1 MGMLRNTIRVSM
13 LTSCRE
19 TWAWDVRTKNV
30 TSERI
35 ETIDNLCGISNYG
48 PTSTLFT
55 LGPHYTV
62 QQYDLEHPAMV
73 ANVQHPPTSSKDREE
88 ILLPRALQ
96 DSPEIKEP
104 GYMFDGRRTPEENG
118 IDAARQRA
126 ELGSP
131 VSSGRYQEM
140 LFSPPSK
147 SDKSGGS
154 SFSSLASSSE
164 RNTPQPYAYS
174 PSASTPSVKSS
185 HAGSRLKNEVQ
196 LSPADK
202 QVDLFPFIRSH
213 LNDIPYGHHQHL
225 DAMTLT
231 PDALRQRM
239 LSMVFGWEGNIQG
252 LIQDECKSIISFF
265 SITMWT
271 SR

>member
-1 MGMLRNTIRVSM
+1 MGMLRSTIRVFM
-13 LTSCRE
+13 LTSSRE
-19 TWAWDVRTKNV
+19 TWAWDVRTKNI

-35 ETIDNLCGISNYG
+35 ETIENLRGISNYG
-48 PTSTLFT
+48 PTATLFT
-55 LGPHYTV
+55 LGPHCTV

-73 ANVQHPPTSSKDREE
+73 ANVQHPPTTSKDKEE
-88 ILLPRALQ
+88 VLSLRALQ

-118 IDAARQRA
+118 LEAARQRA

-131 VSSGRYQEM
+131 VSSGRYQGM
-140 LFSPPSK
+140 PFSPQSK
-147 SDKSGGS
+147 SDKSGSS

-185 HAGSRLKNEVQ
+185 RAGSRLKNEVQ
-196 LSPADK
+196 FSPADK
-202 QVDLFPFIRSH
+202 QVDLFPFIRVR
-213 LNDIPYGHHQHL
+213 LNDIPYGNHQPL
-225 DAMTLT
+225 DETNLT

-239 LSMVFGWEGNIQG
+239 LSMVFGWEGNVQE
-252 LIQDECKSIISFF
+252 LIQDECKSIILVLIS
-265 SITMWT
+265 MW
-271 SR
+271 SSH